1 MFGVDRDVLA
11 MLKTLGD
18 RLVDARDHARRA
30 PGLDADALA
39 VWISGKMQGWSPRY
53 KGAELADAPTRQ
65 AAARFLAGVALALAR
80 ADREAA

>member
-18 RLVDARDHARRA
+18 RMIEARDHARRT

-39 VWISGKMQGWSPRY
+39 VWINVKLNGWSPRY
-53 KGAELADAPTRQ
+53 KGAELADGPTRQ